1 MSASTA
7 PLSPGERARE
17 TRRVVFAA
25 ALGTVFEWYD
35 FFIYGSLAVFF
46 GGLFF
51 PKGNESAAILASL
64 ATFGAGFVLRP
75 FGAIVFGRL
84 GDLVGRKKTFL
95 VTMMIMGI
103 ATATIGFLPTFASIG
118 WAAPAILVGL
128 RLLQGLAIGGE
139 FGGAVTYIAE
149 HAETHRRGYMTSWL
163 QITGTIGLLI
173 SVCVILVLRSGMS
186 PEAFAAWGWRV
197 PFMLSIGLLLYSLY
211 VRMRLEE
218 SPVFLEMKAHGRGSR
233 NPVKETLG
241 DRKTLGIVLVT
252 IFGAVA
258 GQAVIWY
265 TAHFYSLQFLTATLK
280 LPAQWAYAYLTI
292 ALVLATPFF
301 VFFGWLSDRIG
312 RKWIMLGGCLLSAL
326 LFMPLFQGLAQY
338 GNPALQEFR
347 DRTLV
352 RIEGGDCRE
361 DQSFIGQ
368 LFQPKATK
376 PCTRARSFLAA
387 QGVPYTVRPG
397 AGELRLVIGERTLG
411 GFDEAQLRQALLER
425 GLPTGADPAR
435 VNAPMVVLMLFV
447 MVLLAT
453 MVYGPMG
460 AFLVEQFPTRVR
472 YSGVSVALQFGN
484 GWIGGFAPFIA
495 TAMVVDSGDI
505 FRGLLYTI
513 AVAGLCLVVGALFIR
528 DRRGCDMRDELPPEV
543 ASRDVAPSAG
553 TREQRGPALPS

>member
-1 MSASTA
+1 MSAQIM
-7 PLSPGERARE
+7 PLAPGERSKE

-95 VTMMIMGI
+95 VTMIIMGT
-103 ATATIGFLPTFASIG
+103 ATATIGFLPTFESIG
-118 WAAPAILVGL
+118 WAAPAILVLL

-149 HAETHRRGYMTSWL
+149 HADARRRGFMTSWL
-163 QITGTIGLLI
+163 QITGTIGLLL
-173 SVCVILVLRSGMS
+173 SLAVILVLRSNMS
-186 PEAFAAWGWRV
+186 ADAFASWGWRV

-233 NPVKETLG
+233 NPVKDTFG
-241 DRKTLGIVLVT
+241 DPKTLRIVLVT

-265 TAHFYSLQFLTATLK
+265 TAHFYSLQFLTSTLK
-280 LPAQWAYAYLTI
+280 IPAQSAYAYITI

-301 VFFGWLSDRIG
+301 VFFGWLSDLIG
-312 RKWIMLGGCLLSAL
+312 RKWIMLTGCLLSAL
-326 LFMPLFQGLAQY
+326 LFVPLFQGLAQY
-338 GNPALQEFR
+338 GNPALEEFR
-347 DRTLV
+347 ARTLV
-352 RIEGGDCRE
+352 TLEGGDCRE
-361 DQSFIGQ
+361 DQSFVGQ

-387 QGVPYTVRPG
+387 NSVRYVVRPEP
-397 AGELRLVIGERTLG
+397 GELRLVVGERTLS
-411 GFDEAQLRQALLER
+411 GFDEKQLRSALLQA
-425 GLPTGADPAR
+425 GLPADADPKR
-435 VNAPMVVLMLFV
+435 IDAPRVVLMLFV
-447 MVLLAT
+447 LVLLAT

-460 AFLVEQFPTRVR
+460 AFLVEQFPTQVR

-495 TAMVVDSGDI
+495 TAMVVNSGNI
-505 FRGLLYTI
+505 FEGLMYT
-513 AVAGLCLVVGALFIR
+513 VGVSTLCLLVGAVCIR
-528 DRRGCDMRDELPPEV
+528 DKFRLDMRDVSASPESPPRRGAVEAQGV
-543 ASRDVAPSAG
+543 
-553 TREQRGPALPS
+553 TRG

>member
-1 MSASTA
+1 MTTIDASPAT
-7 PLSPGERARE
+7 PERARE

-75 FGAIVFGRL
+75 FGAVVFGRL

-103 ATATIGFLPTFASIG
+103 ATATIGFLPTFETIG
-118 WAAPAILVGL
+118 WAAPAILVLL

-149 HAETHRRGYMTSWL
+149 HADPRRRGFTTSWL
-163 QITGTIGLLI
+163 QITGTIGLLV
-173 SVCVILVLRSGMS
+173 SLTVILVLRSSMS
-186 PEAFAAWGWRV
+186 AESFALWGWRV
-197 PFMLSIGLLLYSLY
+197 PFVLSIGLLLYSLY

-218 SPVFLEMKAHGRGSR
+218 SPVFLEMKAHGKGSR
-233 NPVKETLG
+233 NPVKDTFGNPRTL
-241 DRKTLGIVLVT
+241 RIVLVT

-280 LPAQWAYAYLTI
+280 LSPQASYGYLTI

-301 VFFGWLSDRIG
+301 VFFGWLSDLIG
-312 RKWIMLGGCLLSAL
+312 RKWIMLTGCLLSAL
-326 LFMPLFQGLAQY
+326 LFMPLFQGLAKY
-338 GNPALQEFR
+338 GNPALEEFR
-347 DRTLV
+347 ARTQV
-352 RIEGGDCRE
+352 VIAGDDCRE
-361 DQSFIGQ
+361 DQSFVGQ
-368 LFQPKATK
+368 LFQPKVTK

-387 QGVPYTVRPG
+387 QSVPYTLRQQPG
-397 AGELRLVIGERTLG
+397 ALQLVIGETTLSG
-411 GFDEAQLRQALLER
+411 YDEAKLRSVLVER
-425 GLPTGADPAR
+425 GMPVSADPAR
-435 VNAPMVVLMLFV
+435 INAPMVVLMLFILI
-447 MVLLAT
+447 LLAT

-460 AFLVEQFPTRVR
+460 AFLVEQFPTQVR
-472 YSGVSVALQFGN
+472 YSGVSVSLQFGN
-484 GWIGGFAPFIA
+484 GWIGGFAPFVA
-495 TAMVVDSGDI
+495 TAMVVASGDI
-505 FRGLLYTI
+505 YRGLIYTI
-513 AVAGLCLVVGALFIR
+513 VVSLATVAIGALCVR
-528 DRRGCDMRDELPPEV
+528 DRRGQDMREAVVSMEKLSP
-543 ASRDVAPSAG
+543 ASGR
-553 TREQRGPALPS
+553 

>member
-1 MSASTA
+1 MTTVDTL
-7 PLSPGERARE
+7 PETPEHKRE

-95 VTMMIMGI
+95 LTMIIMGV
-103 ATATIGFLPTFASIG
+103 ATATIGFLPTYETIG
-118 WAAPAILVGL
+118 WAAPAILVAL

-149 HAETHRRGYMTSWL
+149 HASARRRGFLTSWL
-163 QITGTIGLLI
+163 QITGTIGLLV
-173 SVCVILVLRSGMS
+173 SLAVILVLRSSMS
-186 PEAFAAWGWRV
+186 EEAFAQWGWRV
-197 PFMLSIGLLLYSLY
+197 PFMLSIGLLAYSLY

-218 SPVFLEMKAHGRGSR
+218 SPVFLEMKAEGKASR
-233 NPVKETLG
+233 NPIKDTFGNPRTL
-241 DRKTLGIVLVT
+241 RIVLVT

-280 LPAQWAYAYLTI
+280 LPPQSVYAYLTI

-301 VFFGWLSDRIG
+301 VLFGWLSDLIG
-312 RKWIMLGGCLLSAL
+312 RKWIMLTGCLLSAL
-326 LFMPLFQGLAQY
+326 LFMPLFQGMAKY
-338 GNPALQEFR
+338 GNPALEEFR
-347 DRTLV
+347 ASTHV
-352 RIEGGDCRE
+352 VIEGGDCRE
-361 DQSFIGQ
+361 DQSFVGQ

-387 QGVPYTVRPG
+387 QGVPYSLQEQP
-397 AGELRLVIGERTLG
+397 GELRFVVGETTLTG
-411 GFDEAQLRQALLER
+411 YDEAALRGVLVER
-425 GLPTGADPAR
+425 GLPLKADPER
-435 VNAPMVVLMLFV
+435 INAPMVVLMLFV
-447 MVLLAT
+447 LVLLAT
-453 MVYGPMG
+453 MVYGPIG
-460 AFLVEQFPTRVR
+460 AFLVEQFPTQVR
-472 YSGVSVALQFGN
+472 YSGVAVALQFGN
-484 GWIGGFAPFIA
+484 GWIGGFAPFVA
-495 TAMVVDSGDI
+495 TAMVVGSGDI
-505 FRGLLYTI
+505 YRGLIYTI
-513 AVAGLCLVVGALFIR
+513 VVSLATAVIGALCVR
-528 DRRGCDMRDELPPEV
+528 DRRGQDLREPFESMDTLSSV
-543 ASRDVAPSAG
+543 AVQPGSGR
-553 TREQRGPALPS
+553 

>member
-1 MSASTA
+1 MTTIAASPAT
-7 PLSPGERARE
+7 PERPRE

-103 ATATIGFLPTFASIG
+103 ATAAIGFLPTFETIG
-118 WAAPAILVGL
+118 WAAPAILVLL

-149 HAETHRRGYMTSWL
+149 HTDPRRRGFMTSWL
-163 QITGTIGLLI
+163 QITGTIGLVVSLA
-173 SVCVILVLRSGMS
+173 VILVLRSS
-186 PEAFAAWGWRV
+186 LSAESFALWGWRV
-197 PFMLSIGLLLYSLY
+197 PFMLSIGLLAYSLY

-218 SPVFLEMKAHGRGSR
+218 SPVFLEMKAHGKGSR
-233 NPVKETLG
+233 NPVKDTFGNPRTL
-241 DRKTLGIVLVT
+241 RIVLVT

-280 LPAQWAYAYLTI
+280 LPPQSAYAYLTI

-301 VFFGWLSDRIG
+301 VLFGWLSDLIG
-312 RKWIMLGGCLLSAL
+312 RKWIMLTGCLLSAL
-326 LFMPLFQGLAQY
+326 LFMPLFQGMAKY
-338 GNPALQEFR
+338 GNPALEEFR
-347 DRTLV
+347 ARTQIV
-352 RIEGGDCRE
+352 MEGGDCRE
-361 DQSFIGQ
+361 EQSFVGQ
-368 LFQPKATK
+368 LFQPKTTK

-387 QGVPYTVRPG
+387 QGVPYTLRER
-397 AGELRLVIGERTLG
+397 AGELRLVVGETALIGYN
-411 GFDEAQLRQALLER
+411 EAELRRVLVDR
-425 GLPTGADPAR
+425 GMPLSADPAR
-435 VNAPMVVLMLFV
+435 INAPMLVLMLFV
-447 MVLLAT
+447 LILLAT

-460 AFLVEQFPTRVR
+460 AFLVEQFPTQVR
-472 YSGVSVALQFGN
+472 YSGVSVSLQFGN
-484 GWIGGFAPFIA
+484 GWIGGFAPFVA
-495 TAMVVDSGDI
+495 TAMVVGSGDI
-505 FRGLLYTI
+505 YRGLIYTI
-513 AVAGLCLVVGALFIR
+513 VVSLVTLTVGALFVR
-528 DRRGCDMRDELPPEV
+528 DRRGLDMRDP
-543 ASRDVAPSAG
+543 APSMEGLSPAAG
-553 TREQRGPALPS
+553 R